1 MVRLPAYMA
10 PTLKEALA
18 HMGPTTRVMGP
29 IARVMGPIAR
39 VMGPVTRVMGPIAR
53 VTGPITKV
61 TDPTTSKGHM
71 ELDTAH
77 QGVALQ
83 LPEPQIMATPEVAIH
98 PLEMGMPLPSPLME
112 DQTEGE
118 EATMP
123 PTVAVMEKTV
133 LASPLPCF

>member
-1 MVRLPAYMA
+1 MVVRLLAFMA

-29 IARVMGPIAR
+29 IARVT
-39 VMGPVTRVMGPIAR
+39 GPVTR
-53 VTGPITKV
+53 V

-98 PLEMGMPLPSPLME
+98 PLEMGMPLPLPLME
-112 DQTEGE
+112 DRTEGE

-123 PTVAVMEKTV
+123 PTAAVMEKTV